1 MTVDFM
7 SEPWVEI
14 TARPAPGCKALFLDR
29 DGTII
34 ENVDYLADPDLVSL
48 IPGAIATLRSFRAA
62 GFAIVV
68 VTNQSGVARGLIS
81 PAQYRSV
88 RERVTELLGP
98 EIIHAT
104 YACPFHPEGQGE
116 YALAHSWRKP
126 AGGMIRAAAHELQL
140 DLGDSLLVGD
150 SLSDV
155 AAAAD
160 GGVSLAVHVSTG
172 HGRHERAAVEE
183 WNRGRDRLAGS
194 PQLLCVDSIAKIS
207 PDDIR

>member
-1 MTVDFM
+1 MNIDDIG
-7 SEPWVEI
+7 EPWVEI
-14 TARPAPGCKALFLDR
+14 SARPAPGCKALFLDR

-48 IPGAIATLRSFRAA
+48 IPGASETLRSFREA

-88 RERVTELLGP
+88 RERVTEVLGAD
-98 EIIHAT
+98 IIHAT
-104 YACPFHPEGQGE
+104 YACPFHREGQGN
-116 YALAHSWRKP
+116 YAVAHPWRKP
-126 AGGMIRAAAHELQL
+126 AGGMIRAAARELQL
-140 DLGDSLLVGD
+140 DLGNSLLVGD
-150 SLSDV
+150 SLSDM

-160 GGVSLAVHVSTG
+160 GGVNLAVHVSTG
-172 HGRHERAAVEE
+172 HGRRERAAVEAWE
-183 WNRGRDRLAGS
+183 SGPGRHSGS
-194 PQLLCVDSIAKIS
+194 PKLRCVESIASIS